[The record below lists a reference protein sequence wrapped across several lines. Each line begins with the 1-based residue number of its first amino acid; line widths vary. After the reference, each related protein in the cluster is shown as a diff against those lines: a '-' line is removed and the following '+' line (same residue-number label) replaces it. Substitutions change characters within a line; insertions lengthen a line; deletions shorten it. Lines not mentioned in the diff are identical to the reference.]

1 MAEYDKLSAERVQ
14 IEKDA
19 VGDEDDDGW
28 KTVTKKY
35 FFSFGLIYFIILNC
49 NYVI

>member
-1 MAEYDKLSAERVQ
+1 MAEYDKMSAERIQ

-19 VGDEDDDGW
+19 VDDEDDDGW

-35 FFSFGLIYFIILNC
+35 FFPFKLIHL
-49 NYVI
+49 